1 MKIYKASFVACIVL
15 FSIFFIH
22 HDSQAQSSIRDTMRK
37 QLQMQRDQDSQ
48 AVEKA
53 RAQLRDIQ
61 KMIREKNLRFR
72 AEMTEALK
80 QRIQDITGLKTP
92 SRLSSDAK
100 RQTINGEKAL
110 SRFVKKR
117 KDSGT
122 HNVRGGYMSLA
133 EDEDLWYKPAEEMD
147 FDDIY
152 DLPANDDIYSR
163 RESDNIYNRRKQQ
176 QEERIVEPKK
186 EETVPERKQ
195 PEKKQPEAPSSDSQ
209 DLAYL
214 ANPTLAAFNWKD
226 KNRVTPVRHQNTCG
240 SCWAFTTVSLLEAS
254 YKIQQNK
261 DYDFSEQQ
269 IVDCARGNNGQRAGS
284 CNGGW
289 YGNAFESLQRRGA
302 WLEKNA
308 PYRNKDSMCPGLTST
323 PYRVVSWGYIRPD
336 GGAPTVAEMKKA
348 LTKYGPIATTV
359 KVTPPFQAYAGGVFD
374 EHVRLNAPND
384 VNHAVVVVGWDDRK
398 GSRGSWLL
406 RNSWGT
412 QWGEQGYMWIEYG
425 CNGIGYGAA
434 WAVAEVQ

>member
-1 MKIYKASFVACIVL
+1 MKIFKASFVAGIAL
-15 FSIFFIH
+15 LSIFFMLQ
-22 HDSQAQSSIRDTMRK
+22 DSHAQSSIRDNMRK
-37 QLQMQRDQDSQ
+37 QLEMQRQQDSQ

-53 RAQLRDIQ
+53 REQLRDIQ
-61 KMIREKNLRFR
+61 KMIREKHLSFR

-80 QRIQDITGLKTP
+80 QRIQDITGLKAP
-92 SRLSSDAK
+92 SRLSSSAK

-117 KDSGT
+117 KGSGNR
-122 HNVRGGYMSLA
+122 NVKGGFMSLS
-133 EDEDLWYKPAEEMD
+133 EDEDLWYKPAEEMN

-152 DLPANDDIYSR
+152 DLPVDDDIYSR
-163 RESDNIYNRRKQQ
+163 RESDNIYNRRPQRR
-176 QEERIVEPKK
+176 EEKKVEPKR
-186 EETVPERKQ
+186 EERTPERKQ
-195 PEKKQPEAPSSDSQ
+195 PKRTQPDRQSSDSQ

-226 KNRVTPVRHQNTCG
+226 KNRVTPIRHQQTCG

-302 WLEKNA
+302 WLEEKAKYKNRD
-308 PYRNKDSMCPGLTST
+308 YTCPGFEPT
-323 PYRVVSWGYIRPD
+323 PYKVVSWGYIRPD
-336 GGAPTVAEMKKA
+336 GGTPTVAEMKKA

-374 EHVRLNAPND
+374 EHTRLNAPND
-384 VNHAVVVVGWDDRK
+384 VNHAVVLVGWDDSK
-398 GSRGSWLL
+398 GRHGSWLL

-425 CNGIGYGAA
+425 CNGVGYGAA
-434 WAVAEVQ
+434 WAVADVQ